1 LKEKEGLLTSRKKLR
16 ASRNSLLHSSSDSSG
31 NTEDEAIKLE
41 CIDNSDE
48 FKQPFTYSRNSI
60 DKVFKT

>member
-1 LKEKEGLLTSRKKLR
+1 LKEKEGILTSRKKLR

-48 FKQPFTYSRNSI
+48 FK
-60 DKVFKT
+60 